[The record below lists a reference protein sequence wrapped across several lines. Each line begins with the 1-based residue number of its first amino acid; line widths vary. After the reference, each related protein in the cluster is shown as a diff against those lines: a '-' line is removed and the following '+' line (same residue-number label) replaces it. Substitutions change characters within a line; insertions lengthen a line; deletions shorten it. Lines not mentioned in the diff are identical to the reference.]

1 MPRTA
6 RALSAAI
13 GPVVVALLLGVL
25 LSAGAASPVS
35 PASAAT
41 AAGPASA
48 ATAPSP
54 ASIDTAPLPDAP
66 MPLEPLFETTSADHV
81 LDAERS
87 VIGVEFA
94 PGSAHLDAAGEITV
108 RDYSGTAI
116 SRATVA
122 TEIPA
127 HDATRVQV
135 MLDAALEPG
144 RYTVEVMF
152 TDSATGETATGGRLP
167 FSVSSAERFV
177 AMGAGGPGLLP
188 YAIGAIACLVALA
201 LILILRVFSRRI
213 GRALRR
219 RRRLKRR
226 REAYDRRDR
235 SAD

>member
-25 LSAGAASPVS
+25 LSAGASAARAAGAAS
-35 PASAAT
+35 PAS
-41 AAGPASA
+41 P

-94 PGSAHLDAAGEITV
+94 PGSAYLDAAGEITV

-127 HDATRVQV
+127 HDPTRVQV

-144 RYTVEVMF
+144 RYTVEVTF

-167 FSVSSAERFV
+167 FSVTSAERFV

-188 YAIGAIACLVALA
+188 YVIGAIACLVALA
-201 LILILRVFSRRI
+201 LVLTLRVFSRRI

-226 REAYDRRDR
+226 REAHDRRDR